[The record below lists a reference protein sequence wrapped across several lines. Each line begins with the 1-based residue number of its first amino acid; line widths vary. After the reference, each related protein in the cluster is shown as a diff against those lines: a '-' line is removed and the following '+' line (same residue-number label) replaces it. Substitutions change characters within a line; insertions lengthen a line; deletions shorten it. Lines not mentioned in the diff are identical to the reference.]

1 MNGVSWRN
9 IFNLNS
15 IFLNAYH
22 GHENYEKTPSII
34 AKNTIDLKIFLE
46 QLFFKNFFFS

>member
-15 IFLNAYH
+15 IFLNVYH

-34 AKNTIDLKIFLE
+34 AKKYHRFENIFGTIIF
-46 QLFFKNFFFS
+46 